1 MVTDTHAQLTSF
13 DQPMLADAPDHVLR
27 TAVFAILFG
36 LLSALLIG
44 WGTGLWQIAVLY
56 CGVLTAATAIAL
68 TLALMRKHERT
79 TGLPNREILQEALNS
94 SPVALAVTNTAGKL
108 VCANRHYGEL
118 FGGYP
123 VPDAERVSDAYE
135 ITQRPLPEHG
145 DYQLWRVEPHANTKL
160 MTDATMAV
168 SGFTGQWFAAFDIPL
183 LLVTANGVIAAANAT
198 LGTLINRTADSL
210 KGLPLADVFDM
221 QGELVTANQTGG
233 EPLPVRLQE
242 IPLLA
247 TAGGEPIGHLFRVE
261 AALPALVTVIGRA
274 GLDAPTALVPDFV
287 ERVPLAL
294 ALADRDGRLVYANLS
309 FRLITGA
316 KLDDS
321 VIYPSDLM
329 TPEDRAPVSDLVR
342 RVGAGAA
349 AGQKMMVR
357 LKANPEE
364 AVQLGITQAGA
375 GAPASVV
382 LTLSDNA
389 EQKRLEQQVAQGQR
403 MQSVG
408 QLAGGIAHDF
418 NNILTAIIG
427 FCDLLLQRHPPGDA
441 SFADIQQVLSNANRA
456 ASLVKQLLA
465 FSRQQTLRPSI
476 VQVTDMISEQVT
488 TLKRLIGERIT
499 LEVIHGR
506 NLGYVR
512 VDPGQ
517 FDQVMFNL
525 VVNARDA
532 LADGGTITVRT
543 RAVAANDLPPQGEN
557 LMPKGAYVE
566 IEVAD
571 TGTGIPADVLPKI
584 FDPFFTTKDV
594 GKGTGLGLSTVYGII
609 KQSSGFIFASTKPG
623 EGATFSVYLP
633 VHDAPV
639 ITPETTKQ
647 VVSDDLWGH
656 GTVLLVEDE
665 DAVRIFASKALE
677 RKGYKVLAAASG
689 EEALNIVE
697 ASADP
702 IDIVVSDVVM
712 PNMDGP
718 TLVKHIREKLPA
730 VKIIFISGYAEETL
744 RKSIDTPDVAFLPK
758 PFSLKDLAQAVKR
771 VLEEKRP

>member
-1 MVTDTHAQLTSF
+1 MATHTKPHLISF
-13 DQPMLADAPDHVLR
+13 DHPALAESTGQVVR
-27 TAVFAILFG
+27 TAAAAIILG
-36 LLSALLIG
+36 LLSAVLIG

-56 CGVLTAATAIAL
+56 SGVLMAASAVAL
-68 TLALMRKHERT
+68 TIALMRRHERS

-94 SPVALAVTNTAGKL
+94 SMVALAVTNNAGKL
-108 VCANRHYGEL
+108 VCANRAYGEL

-123 VPDAERVSDAYE
+123 VPDAEIVSDAYE
-135 ITQRPLPEHG
+135 ITHKALPQHG
-145 DYQLWRVEPHANTKL
+145 EYQLWQVEPHKNIKL
-160 MTDATMAV
+160 LAEATSAV
-168 SGFTGQWFAAFDIPL
+168 SGSTGHWFAAFDIPL
-183 LLVTANGVIAAANAT
+183 LLVSVAGEILAGNAA
-198 LGTLINRTADSL
+198 LGTLIGRTTSNLQGRA
-210 KGLPLADVFDM
+210 LADVFDM
-221 QGELVTANQTGG
+221 VDNNVTAIQDDG
-233 EPLPVRLQE
+233 EGLPVRFQE

-247 TAGGEPIGHLFRVE
+247 AGSETIGHLFRVE
-261 AALPALVTVIGRA
+261 AAS
-274 GLDAPTALVPDFV
+274 PTQVSISGQTGVVMTTATVPDFI

-294 ALADRDGRLVYANLS
+294 ALADRDGRLIYANLS
-309 FRLITGA
+309 FRTITSA
-316 KLDDS
+316 KLGDT
-321 VIYPSDLM
+321 VLYPSDLM

-357 LKANPEE
+357 LKANPDE
-364 AVQLGITQAGA
+364 AVQLSVTQAGA

-476 VQVTDMISEQVT
+476 VQVTDVISEQVT
-488 TLKRLIGERIT
+488 TLKRLIGERVT

-532 LADGGTITVRT
+532 LTEGGTIIVRT
-543 RAVAANDLPPQGEN
+543 RAVAPNDLPAQGEN

-571 TGTGIPADVLPKI
+571 TGSGIPADVLPKI
-584 FDPFFTTKDV
+584 FEPFFTTKDV

-609 KQSSGFIFASTKPG
+609 KQSSGFIFVDSITGKG
-623 EGATFSVYLP
+623 TTFSVYLP

-639 ITPETTKQ
+639 IIPEAAKASG
-647 VVSDDLWGH
+647 VDDLWGH
-656 GTVLLVEDE
+656 GTILLVEDE

-689 EEALNIVE
+689 EEALNIVTATE
-697 ASADP
+697 AV
-702 IDIVVSDVVM
+702 IDLVVSDVVM

-718 TLVKHIREKLPA
+718 TLVKHIRDKLPA

-771 VLEEKRP
+771 VMDEKKP